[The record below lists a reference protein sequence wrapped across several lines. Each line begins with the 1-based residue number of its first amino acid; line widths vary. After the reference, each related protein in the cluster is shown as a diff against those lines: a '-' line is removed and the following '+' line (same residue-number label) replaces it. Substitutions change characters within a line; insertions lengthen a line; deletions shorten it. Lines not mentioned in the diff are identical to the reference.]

1 MDEIE
6 FGKVKGVEGKYLTR
20 DVQDITERLYISV
33 YSTEII
39 VGEMMSRIC
48 FKINPEHG
56 CGKSL
61 LIVETKWKGPWG
73 FLVLLFVLLYVL
85 GIFHKIS

>member
-1 MDEIE
+1 M
-6 FGKVKGVEGKYLTR
+6 KGVEGKYLTG
-20 DVQDITERLYISV
+20 DVQDRTEILYISV
-33 YSTEII
+33 YSTEIF
-39 VGEMMSRIC
+39 VGKMMSRIC

-61 LIVETKWKGPWG
+61 LLVETKWKGTWD

-85 GIFHKIS
+85 GIFHNKKLKI

>member
-20 DVQDITERLYISV
+20 DVQDRTERLYISV

-56 CGKSL
+56 CDKSL
-61 LIVETKWKGPWG
+61 LIVETK
-73 FLVLLFVLLYVL
+73 
-85 GIFHKIS
+85 

>member
-1 MDEIE
+1 M
-6 FGKVKGVEGKYLTR
+6 KGVEGKYLTG
-20 DVQDITERLYISV
+20 DVQDRTEILYISV
-33 YSTEII
+33 YSTEIF

-61 LIVETKWKGPWG
+61 LLVETKWKGTWD

-85 GIFHKIS
+85 GIFHNKKLKI